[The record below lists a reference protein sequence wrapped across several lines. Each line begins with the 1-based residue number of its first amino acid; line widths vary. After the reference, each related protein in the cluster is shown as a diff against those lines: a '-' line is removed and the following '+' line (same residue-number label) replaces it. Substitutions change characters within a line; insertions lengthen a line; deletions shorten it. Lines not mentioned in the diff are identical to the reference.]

1 VSGNIQIHGRRD
13 YIIPAEVTVPVFPAE
28 ITISNELED
37 KGIIAGTKVK
47 YV

>member
-1 VSGNIQIHGRRD
+1 MKTAFCECEAKPYTLKMR
-13 YIIPAEVTVPVFPAE
+13 
-28 ITISNELED
+28 TILEFLDKFYLISKELED